1 MNLVGFY
8 LILVLTGTVYCMEIT
23 CNIHDNT
30 DTNFQR
36 FASYM
41 RDSRR
46 GHNLRVRTVDQLCW
60 PPLGSDDMIPVY
72 VQKQEIPSGSFL
84 IAVLGAR
91 SSAVSVWQAPTETYK
106 VPCDDVVLLMSSTDG
121 YDWLRFSIKIIIIL
135 LYILYLD
142 VLYIATL
149 TSHHGRASVV
159 IKSK

>member
-8 LILVLTGTVYCMEIT
+8 LILVLTGTVYCVRYTVYCVRYTVYCMDIT

-36 FASYM
+36 FVSYM

-46 GHNLRVRTVDQLCW
+46 GHKLRVRTVDQLCW
-60 PPLGSDDMIPVY
+60 PPLRSDDMIPVY

-91 SSAVSVWQAPTETYK
+91 SSAVSV
-106 VPCDDVVLLMSSTDG
+106 
-121 YDWLRFSIKIIIIL
+121 
-135 LYILYLD
+135 
-142 VLYIATL
+142 
-149 TSHHGRASVV
+149 
-159 IKSK
+159 

>member
-1 MNLVGFY
+1 MNYNSFTKSYTVIHYSVMNLVGFY

-60 PPLGSDDMIPVY
+60 PPLRSDDMIPVY

-84 IAVLGAR
+84 IAVLGVR
-91 SSAVSVWQAPTETYK
+91 GSAVSV
-106 VPCDDVVLLMSSTDG
+106 
-121 YDWLRFSIKIIIIL
+121 
-135 LYILYLD
+135 
-142 VLYIATL
+142 
-149 TSHHGRASVV
+149 
-159 IKSK
+159 